1 VRKDHLGTH
10 VAEEKNDVPLLLA
23 PLVAVVGEIDQG
35 SKKMKVNVQVVGL
48 TALYEAL
55 RRNEKIEVEFPGKT
69 VRELIDAL
77 VGEFGTNVRK
87 ALLNE
92 KGDFNAGIRVLLNGV
107 IYPVETIMRAILKA
121 GDTLII
127 KAPS

>member
-1 VRKDHLGTH
+1 LQEYLDGKRH
-10 VAEEKNDVPLLLA
+10 VYFWAHPA
-23 PLVAVVGEIDQG
+23 PLVASAAEADQG
-35 SKKMKVNVQVVGL
+35 SKKMKVNVQVAGL

-77 VGEFGTNVRK
+77 VGEFGTNVRN

-92 KGDFNAGIRVLLNGV
+92 KGDFNGGIRVLLNGV

>member
-1 VRKDHLGTH
+1 VRKDHQATP
-10 VAEEKNDVPLLLA
+10 VVEERNDVLRHPA
-23 PLVAVVGEIDQG
+23 PRAEPAGGIDQG
-35 SKKMKVNVQVVGL
+35 SQKMKVNVQVVGL

-55 RRNEKIEVEFPGKT
+55 RENEKIEVKFPGKS

-92 KGDFNAGIRVLLNGV
+92 KGDFKAGIRVLLNGV

-121 GDTLII
+121 GDTLIF

>member
-1 VRKDHLGTH
+1 
-10 VAEEKNDVPLLLA
+10 
-23 PLVAVVGEIDQG
+23 
-35 SKKMKVNVQVVGL
+35 MKVNVQIVGL

-55 RRNEKIEVEFPGKT
+55 RRNEKIEVEFPGKS

-87 ALLNE
+87 VLLNE
-92 KGDFNAGIRVLLNGV
+92 KGDFNAGIRALLNGV
-107 IYPVETIMRAILKA
+107 IYPAETIMRAIPKA

-127 KAPS
+127 EAPS

>member
-1 VRKDHLGTH
+1 
-10 VAEEKNDVPLLLA
+10 
-23 PLVAVVGEIDQG
+23 
-35 SKKMKVNVQVVGL
+35 MKVNLQIVGL
-48 TALYEAL
+48 AAVYEAL

-92 KGDFNAGIRVLLNGV
+92 NGDFNAGIRVLLNGV
-107 IYPVETIMRAILKA
+107 IYPVETIMRAILKEE
-121 GDTLII
+121 DTLIFQ
-127 KAPS
+127 APS

>member
-1 VRKDHLGTH
+1 
-10 VAEEKNDVPLLLA
+10 
-23 PLVAVVGEIDQG
+23 
-35 SKKMKVNVQVVGL
+35 MKVNVQVVGL